1 MSKKNLQILKV
12 CHLRGPNI
20 WTYRPVIE
28 AWLDL
33 GELEEKPS
41 NLIPG
46 FYERLLA
53 LLPGLA
59 QHRCGVGEVG
69 GFLERLR
76 DGTWAGHILEHVCL
90 ELQTQAGMETGFGQ
104 TRSTGQ
110 HGVYK
115 MAFRTRQPEVGRAAL
130 DAGRELLMAAIENRP
145 YDIAATVAQL
155 RELRDRLYLGPS
167 TAHIVEAATARRIP
181 HLRLNEGNLV
191 QLGYGARQH
200 RIWTAE
206 TDRTSAIAE
215 GIASDK
221 QMTKDLLQ
229 SCGVP
234 VPEGREVE
242 NAEDAWDVAQD
253 IGLPVTVK
261 PTDANH
267 GRGVFTDLH
276 TREDIEKAWHAAEAE
291 GSGVLVEKF
300 IEGDAHRL
308 LVVGREVVAVTRGKM
323 QTVTGDGRSTIL
335 QLIDLQINSDPRCG
349 NEEDFPLEPL
359 LLDKEPIAQLE
370 LSRQGYTGDSVPP
383 EGQVVLIRRHG
394 DLAYDVTDQI
404 HPKVAAAAALA
415 ARIVG
420 LDIAGIDLVAKDIGK
435 PLAEQGGAII
445 EVNAGPSLLMHL
457 KPAEGQPR
465 NVGRAIMNM
474 LFPNDAQG
482 RIPIV
487 GVTGTRHTTRIAR
500 LITWLLHI
508 NGTEVGLA
516 CRDGYFLGARQ
527 VDARD
532 SANWATGER
541 LLINRSLEAAVFEH
555 THQAILNEGLAYDRC
570 SVGIVTDL
578 DGHDQLADF
587 HIHDED
593 QLFKVVRT
601 QIDVVLP
608 TGTAVLNAADTRVV
622 ALAELCDGQVIFYG
636 LDAELPAIAAHR
648 AAGHRT
654 VYMRERHIILAQ
666 GQDEIGTIAIDTLT
680 PAKAAKPEMVMAA
693 TAAAWA
699 LDIKPEL
706 IAAGLRTFR
715 ADLVQEH

>member
-76 DGTWAGHILEHVCL
+76 DGTWAGHILEHICL
-90 ELQTQAGMETGFGQ
+90 ELQTQAGMDTGFGQ

-145 YDIAATVAQL
+145 YDIAATVASL
-155 RELRDRLYLGPS
+155 RELRDRMYLGPS

-234 VPEGREVE
+234 VPEGQEVDSPE
-242 NAEDAWDVAQD
+242 QAWDVAQD

-323 QTVTGDGRSTIL
+323 QTVTGDGHSTIA

-383 EGQVVLIRRHG
+383 VGQVVLIRRHG

-487 GVTGTRHTTRIAR
+487 GITGTRHTTRIAR

-508 NGTEVGLA
+508 NGTDVGLA

-555 THQAILNEGLAYDRC
+555 THKAILTEGLAYDRC